1 MKGIVSTPD
10 SLTSTK
16 TRRIYPFVFIGNDP
30 RKGWRIPLN
39 EIKYNEQRDLETG
52 LSYFGA
58 RYYDADLL
66 TGWLSLDP
74 LADKY
79 PSISP
84 YAYCAW
90 TRPTGGDEH
99 RWIKYNIVNNPERL
113 VDPDGNHIEV
123 VSNNDGTYTVKNGQ
137 VNKDQNIYII
147 DENGK
152 RTGEILGTMLTK
164 YSFFGED
171 EKVIAGAI
179 IDPSDNSG
187 KDFLK
192 GVVES
197 DMTLGEYLFNK
208 ETGGHSN
215 GEMDFKTAN
224 MPSGLKRK
232 ESTLYQYRGMRVDG
246 VAGIREGNIY
256 GSARD
261 IGNYAAGYMAGS
273 RGLSWIFTRCGF
285 DAYQSKCAKSIQR
298 ESIVSRTPQKMGYWY
313 GFRTSGYKLLLN
325 IK

>member
-1 MKGIVSTPD
+1 MNNSSVLYMAVIVYNNFMHYYASHFE
-10 SLTSTK
+10 K
-16 TRRIYPFVFIGNDP
+16 KIGFE
-30 RKGWRIPLN
+30 RFTFTGK
-39 EIKYNEQRDLETG
+39 KRDDETG
-52 LSYFGA
+52 FGYFGA
-58 RYYDADLL
+58 RYMDHELM
-66 TGWLSLDP
+66 TMWLSVDP
-74 LADKY
+74 MADKY
-79 PSISP
+79 PSVSP

-90 TRPTGGDEH
+90 
-99 RWIKYNIVNNPERL
+99 NPVRL
-113 VDPDGNHIEV
+113 VDPDGNHIEI

-171 EKVIAGAI
+171 EKVIEGAV

-197 DMTLGEYLFNK
+197 DMTLGEYVFNK

-224 MPSGLKRK
+224 MPSGLNK
-232 ESTLYQYRGMRVDG
+232 EERTKYQYRGMRVDG
-246 VAGIREGNIY
+246 VAGIGEGNVY

-273 RGLSWIFTRCGF
+273 RGLSWFVTRVGF
-285 DAYQSKCAKSIQR
+285 DAYQSIGTKSIQR

-313 GFRTSGYKLLLN
+313 GFRTSGYKLMLN